1 MIAQNWDPSV
11 KAMMRFPEVLKKMSD
26 DLQWTTSLEDAIV
39 NQPQDV
45 ANAIQLLR
53 PEAQRT
59 GTLETTNEQKVTTES
74 QEGSDDKKRA
84 RGRFLPA
91 RKCEA
96 DTEELPEERRR
107 FAMLSIPRHAPD
119 LILALRDTL
128 ADAEA
133 AQSMPLFLAH
143 SPVG

>member
-26 DLQWTTSLEDAIV
+26 DLHWTTSLEDAIV

-59 GTLETTNEQKVTTES
+59 GAV
-74 QEGSDDKKRA
+74 
-84 RGRFLPA
+84 
-91 RKCEA
+91 
-96 DTEELPEERRR
+96 
-107 FAMLSIPRHAPD
+107 PRWSG
-119 LILALRDTL
+119 L
-128 ADAEA
+128 
-133 AQSMPLFLAH
+133 QSL
-143 SPVG
+143 